1 MINYLKGIIV
11 SKIEN
16 GPSGCSITVEVSNIG
31 YLVFTNKRVIDSIS
45 DVGNSIKIYTS
56 LIHREDAMSLCGFST
71 REDRD
76 LFNILLSVSGV
87 GTKVALLLLD
97 ELDAYKL
104 VSAVIREDSKAL
116 SRTKGVGPKVAQR
129 IILELKDKLINW
141 REKIEPTPE
150 HAGKFDTEKD
160 KQSYLEAESVLLS
173 LGYSKDETN
182 KSLEK
187 ALSIVENKDD
197 AEELLKN
204 ALKWLSNNSGC

>member
-1 MINYLKGIIV
+1 MINYLKGILV
-11 SKIEN
+11 SKTEN
-16 GPSGCSITVEVSNIG
+16 SSAGCSITVEVNNIG
-31 YLVFTNKRVIDSIS
+31 YLVFTNRRVINSIS
-45 DVGNSIKIYTS
+45 DAGSSIKIYTS
-56 LIHREDAMSLCGFST
+56 LIHREDAMSLCGFNT

-141 REKIEPTPE
+141 REKIEPSPE

-160 KQSYLEAESVLLS
+160 KQGYLEAESVLLS
-173 LGYSKDETN
+173 LGYSKDETS

-187 ALSIVENKDD
+187 ALSVAENKDD

-204 ALKWLSNNSGC
+204 ALKWLSNNSN